1 MRLICTRMQKQILSL
16 CWCFIMVSPVKPIK
30 EELKWSSLKEVSVKL
45 EQQQKP
51 VLIDLYTDWCHWCKV
66 MDKKT
71 YSNQKVIDYLSE
83 KFYAVKVNAETKES
97 LTWANKTFTYNN
109 SYSINDF
116 ALYATKGETG
126 FPTTVILTNVNAE
139 PIPISGF
146 LEPRELEPILK
157 YFGEGAYLTQTF
169 LQYKK
174 TFKATW

>member
-1 MRLICTRMQKQILSL
+1 MQKL
-16 CWCFIMVSPVKPIK
+16 KPALFFCLIIFCSVAFKTAANEKIVWLKMDEASIK
-30 EELKWSSLKEVSVKL
+30 LKEQS
-45 EQQQKP
+45 KP
-51 VLIDLYTDWCHWCKV
+51 VLIDLYTDWCYWCKV

-71 YSNQKVIDYLSE
+71 YTNSKVIDYINE
-83 KFYAVKVNAETKES
+83 HFYSVKVNAETKES
-97 LTWANKTFTYNN
+97 LTWADKIFTYNSN
-109 SYSINDF
+109 YSVNDF

-146 LEPRELEPILK
+146 LEPKELEPILK